1 MFNWLMYYF
10 PQGVA
15 SGGVLVH
22 CYGGRSRS
30 AAFVCAFLMSSHG
43 WPYEQAQGIS
53 LSYIIFDFRLMN
65 TLNLGDR
72 YDIRGSTRRLY

>member
-1 MFNWLMYYF
+1 
-10 PQGVA
+10 VA

-53 LSYIIFDFRLMN
+53 LFVIYYILFSLRLMN